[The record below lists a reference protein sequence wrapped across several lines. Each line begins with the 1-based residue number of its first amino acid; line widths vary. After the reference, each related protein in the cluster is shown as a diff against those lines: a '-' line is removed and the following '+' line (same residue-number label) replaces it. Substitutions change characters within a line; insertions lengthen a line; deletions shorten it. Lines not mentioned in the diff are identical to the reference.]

1 MLWLKEKREVEIVL
15 GLRTTFTRRLL
26 KSFITCH
33 LINVHL
39 KHCYLINVHLK
50 NCYLFVTTA
59 GIVCMVDVNG
69 KRQTAKKLLPPSAV
83 CRLYTYVNV
92 LALLVNERTFVIFV
106 LEVLTVWSYIRI
118 KSELIFAVCCFRKHY
133 A

>member
-15 GLRTTFTRRLL
+15 GLRTTFTRSLL

-39 KHCYLINVHLK
+39 KHCYL
-50 NCYLFVTTA
+50 FVTTA
-59 GIVCMVDVNG
+59 GIVCMVDVKG

-83 CRLYTYVNV
+83 CRLPSVHLCEHTYIACEQEN
-92 LALLVNERTFVIFV
+92 LGHFCIGGIDG
-106 LEVLTVWSYIRI
+106 LEA
-118 KSELIFAVCCFRKHY
+118 K
-133 A
+133 